1 MTKNNFNFFF
11 NFKNKI
17 MLLLAFL
24 AIAIVY
30 YLIQKDKI
38 RKAEK
43 RDIFKEK
50 QEKKLQQLLEKA
62 REEDAKKAEEN
73 K

>member
-1 MTKNNFNFFF
+1 
-11 NFKNKI
+11 

-50 QEKKLQQLLEKA
+50 QEKNYNSFLKKQEKKMQKKL
-62 REEDAKKAEEN
+62 KKINDEYYERI
-73 K
+73 

>member
-1 MTKNNFNFFF
+1 
-11 NFKNKI
+11 

-43 RDIFKEK
+43 REVFKEK

-62 REEDAKKAEEN
+62 REEDVKKAEEN

>member
-1 MTKNNFNFFF
+1 
-11 NFKNKI
+11 
-17 MLLLAFL
+17 MLLLTFL

-43 RDIFKEK
+43 REIFKEK

-62 REEDAKKAEEN
+62 REEDAKAEEN

>member
-1 MTKNNFNFFF
+1 
-11 NFKNKI
+11 
-17 MLLLAFL
+17 MLLLIFL

-38 RKAEK
+38 RKTEK
-43 RDIFKEK
+43 REIFKEK

-62 REEDAKKAEEN
+62 REEDAEAKEKK
-73 K
+73 